1 MHKLINAC
9 LVMAVLVSA
18 YVLYSHEHA
27 TRQAERAIAALKKDI
42 ASEREQAKL
51 LGAEWASLTRADR
64 LQKLASENLALE
76 PMKASQFVEQSQ
88 LPARL
93 PAQQAVSANGEPK
106 DAIADIIKEMQQ

>member
-9 LVMAVLVSA
+9 LVMAALFSA

-27 TRQAERAIAALKKDI
+27 TRQAERTTDELKSKIAAQ
-42 ASEREQAKL
+42 REDTKL

-64 LQKLASENLALE
+64 LGMLAAQNLKLE
-76 PMKASQFVEQSQ
+76 PLKADQFVEIGSI
-88 LPARL
+88 AERL
-93 PAQQAVSANGEPK
+93 PPREAVSATGEPK

>member
-9 LVMAVLVSA
+9 LVMAALFSA

-27 TRQAERAIAALKKDI
+27 TRQAERTIDELKSKIAAQ
-42 ASEREQAKL
+42 REDTKL

-64 LQKLASENLALE
+64 LGMLAAQNLKLE
-76 PMKASQFVEQSQ
+76 PLRADQFVETGSIA
-88 LPARL
+88 ARL
-93 PAQQAVSANGEPK
+93 PSREAVSATGEPK